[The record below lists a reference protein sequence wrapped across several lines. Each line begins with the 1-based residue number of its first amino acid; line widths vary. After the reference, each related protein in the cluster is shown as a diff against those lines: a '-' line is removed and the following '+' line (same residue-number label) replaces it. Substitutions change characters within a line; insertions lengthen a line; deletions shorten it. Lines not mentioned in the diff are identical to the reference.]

1 MNKNTLLALMLASLL
16 AACGQKTEAPPA
28 PAPAPVAAPTPPP
41 PPAEDPRIGK
51 AKNAVLG
58 ALKDPGSA
66 QFQDVRGSDVNG
78 DFSVCGKINAK
89 NAMGGYV
96 GFKQF
101 CWTEKNG
108 LMPFS
113 GE

>member
-16 AACGQKTEAPPA
+16 AACSQKTEAPA
-28 PAPAPVAAPTPPP
+28 PAPAAIAAPTPPP
-41 PPAEDPRIGK
+41 PVEDLRIEK

-58 ALKDPGSA
+58 SLKDPGSA
-66 QFQDVRGSDVNG
+66 QFKDVMGSEVNG

-96 GFKQF
+96 GFKNF

-108 LMPFS
+108 LMGIS
-113 GE
+113 GG